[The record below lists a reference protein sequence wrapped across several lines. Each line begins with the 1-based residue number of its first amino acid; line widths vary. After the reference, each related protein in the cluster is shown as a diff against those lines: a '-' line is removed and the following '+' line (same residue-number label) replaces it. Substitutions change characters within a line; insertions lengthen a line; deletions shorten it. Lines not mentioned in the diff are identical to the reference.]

1 MEALSQLPVS
11 PPSPPL
17 PEPRS
22 LQQLRLEIPHES
34 YTQPLSA
41 STATSTPTKC
51 EESIFRDSFEVSSD
65 KSSDTVI
72 QQQQKQKKKK
82 KKSKRTKTKQKMMR
96 KKSISTIETVSVD
109 TLFGSV
115 SSAETQLLRKNVIAL
130 HLRNDTNNFTQH
142 FDWLWTTD
150 YNFEVYNYTRCIAQI
165 ILSSTEVNT
174 ENLSLSGGTTF
185 GMQVGFNHQQKT
197 SEKILDKV
205 NGSSEAHHYVIPV
218 RTNMCYL
225 TVSLIKP
232 EDFYQNRNDPS
243 KWACSVK
250 NMQVNT
256 SKYGRYNILRDE
268 EYLVGG
274 IKQWK

>member
-1 MEALSQLPVS
+1 VTMESLSEVS
-11 PPSPPL
+11 VGPPSPPL
-17 PEPRS
+17 PEVAI
-22 LQQLRLEIPHES
+22 QQLTLEIPHEP
-34 YTQPLSA
+34 YTQPLSS
-41 STATSTPTKC
+41 STGC
-51 EESIFRDSFEVSSD
+51 EESIFRDSLEFSSD
-65 KSSDTVI
+65 LSNES
-72 QQQQKQKKKK
+72 QSQKKKK
-82 KKSKRTKTKQKMMR
+82 KKKTTKSKRTKTKQKLMR
-96 KKSISTIETVSVD
+96 KQSISTLETVSVD
-109 TLFGSV
+109 TLFGTV
-115 SSAETQLLRKNVIAL
+115 SSAETQLLRQTAHAL
-130 HLRNDTNNFTQH
+130 HLRSDTNKFTQH

-197 SEKILDKV
+197 SEKILDKI

-225 TVSLIKP
+225 TVLLIKP
-232 EDFYQNRNDPS
+232 EEFYQHRNDPS
-243 KWACSVK
+243 KWAHSVT

-268 EYLVGG
+268 EFLVGG
-274 IKQWK
+274 IKEWK

>member
-1 MEALSQLPVS
+1 MESLPQLPVS

-17 PEPRS
+17 PELRS
-22 LQQLRLEIPHES
+22 QQQLRLEIPHES

-51 EESIFRDSFEVSSD
+51 EESIFRDSIEVSSD

-72 QQQQKQKKKK
+72 QQKQKKKK
-82 KKSKRTKTKQKMMR
+82 KKSKRTKIKQKMMR
-96 KKSISTIETVSVD
+96 KKSFSTLETVSVD
-109 TLFGSV
+109 TLFGTV
-115 SSAETQLLRKNVIAL
+115 SSAETQLLRQTAHAL
-130 HLRNDTNNFTQH
+130 HLRSDTNKFTQH

-197 SEKILDKV
+197 SEKILDKI

-218 RTNMCYL
+218 RTNTCYL
-225 TVSLIKP
+225 TVLLIKP
-232 EDFYQNRNDPS
+232 EEFYQHRNDPS
-243 KWACSVK
+243 KWAHSVT

-268 EYLVGG
+268 EFLVGG
-274 IKQWK
+274 IKEWK

>member
-1 MEALSQLPVS
+1 MESMSEVS
-11 PPSPPL
+11 VGPPSPPL
-17 PEPRS
+17 PDFSRQH
-22 LQQLRLEIPHES
+22 LTLEIPHEP
-34 YTQPLSA
+34 YTQPLS
-41 STATSTPTKC
+41 TSTGC
-51 EESIFRDSFEVSSD
+51 EESIFRDSLEFSSD
-65 KSSDTVI
+65 MSNESYS
-72 QQQQKQKKKK
+72 QKKKK
-82 KKSKRTKTKQKMMR
+82 KKRKEKKSAKSKRTKTKNKMMR
-96 KKSISTIETVSVD
+96 RQSISTLETVSVD
-109 TLFGSV
+109 TLFGTV
-115 SSAETQLLRKNVIAL
+115 SSAETQLLRQTAHAL
-130 HLRNDTNNFTQH
+130 HLRSDTNKFTQH

-197 SEKILDKV
+197 SEKILDKI

-225 TVSLIKP
+225 TVLLIKP
-232 EDFYQNRNDPS
+232 EEFYQHRNDPS
-243 KWACSVK
+243 KWAHSVT

-268 EYLVGG
+268 EFVVGG
-274 IKQWK
+274 IKEWK